1 MKYDV
6 IIIGSGPAGL
16 SAGLYAARAK
26 MKTLI
31 IEKERAG
38 GQIVTTH
45 DVANYP
51 GAPVGTTGPS
61 LTERMVEQV
70 EQFGAQMITAEVIR
84 VDFDSQVKSVET
96 SAGVF
101 EAPSIIVATGAHP
114 RKMGLEAEDKFV
126 GRGISYCATCDA
138 DFFSDLP
145 VLVIGGGDTAIEE
158 ALFLTKF
165 ASEVTIVHRRDEF
178 RAAKMYIEK
187 ALNHPKIKTIMNTK
201 VKDIVGDKR
210 LEKVVLENT
219 VTGEVFDYMPEG
231 GFFGIFVFVGY
242 IPNTKIFENALNLD
256 QSGYILT
263 DEGMKTNIKGV
274 FAAGDVRSKTLRQV
288 VTATADGAIAAV
300 EAEKYNDH
308 N

>member
-1 MKYDV
+1 MTYDV

-70 EQFGAQMITAEVIR
+70 EQFGAERLTAEVLE
-84 VDFDSQVKSVET
+84 VELEGQVKRLVT
-96 SAGVF
+96 SEGAF
-101 EAPSIIVATGAHP
+101 EAKSIIITTGAHP
-114 RKMGLEAEDKFV
+114 RKLGLENEEKFI

-138 DFFSDLP
+138 DFFSGLP

-178 RAAKMYIEK
+178 RAAKSYVEK
-187 ALNHPKIKTIMNTK
+187 AMNHPKIKTIMNAS
-201 VKDIVGDKR
+201 VKEIVGDKR
-210 LEKVVLENT
+210 LEKVILENT
-219 VTGEVFDYMPEG
+219 QTGEVFDYEPEG

-242 IPNTKIFENALNLD
+242 IPNTNIFSSQLNFD
-256 QSGYILT
+256 KSGYILT
-263 DEGMKTNIKGV
+263 DELMNTNIKGV

-288 VTATADGAIAAV
+288 VTATSDGAIAAV
-300 EAEKYNDH
+300 EAEKHVDH
-308 N
+308 Q